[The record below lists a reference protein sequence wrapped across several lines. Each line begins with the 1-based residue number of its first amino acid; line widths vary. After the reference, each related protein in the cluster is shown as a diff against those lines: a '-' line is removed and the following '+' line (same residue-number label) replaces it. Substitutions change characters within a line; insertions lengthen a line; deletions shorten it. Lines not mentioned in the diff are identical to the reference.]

1 MSTTVEGQSLLATV
15 FSTNV
20 YKASQ
25 GRLVRQVT
33 LAVML
38 AVVFLGCYRMTEL
51 FFLDA
56 EPLVRLGVPALAF
69 AVGAWFVYRVVQ
81 WPRFADFL
89 VAVQGELDKVNWATW
104 EYLIR
109 ATGVVLVTMVIA
121 AAFLWVCDFVWLI
134 FFQFIGFLNATTSA
148 GK

>member
-15 FSTNV
+15 FSTRV

-25 GRLVRQVT
+25 GRMVRQVT
-33 LAVML
+33 LAVLL
-38 AVVFLGCYRMTEL
+38 AGAFLGCYRMSEV

-56 EPLVRLGVPALAF
+56 EPLVRLGIPSLAF
-69 AVGAWFVYRVVQ
+69 ALTGWFVYRVTH

-89 VAVQGELDKVNWATW
+89 IAVQGELDKVNWATW

-121 AAFLWVCDFVWLI
+121 AAFLWVCDFLWLI
-134 FFQFIGFLNATTSA
+134 FFEFIGFLKATTSA

>member
-1 MSTTVEGQSLLATV
+1 MSTTVEGQSLLATILSTHV
-15 FSTNV
+15 FKS
-20 YKASQ
+20 SQ
-25 GRLVRQVT
+25 GRMVRQVT
-33 LAVML
+33 LAVLL
-38 AVVFLGCYRMTEL
+38 AVVFLGCYRMSEV

-56 EPLVRLGVPALAF
+56 EPLVRLGIPSLVF
-69 AVGAWFVYRVVQ
+69 AVAAWISYRLVH

-89 VAVQGELDKVNWATW
+89 IAVQGEMDKVNWATW

-121 AAFLWVCDFVWLI
+121 AAFLWVCDFLWLVL
-134 FFQFIGFLNATTSA
+134 FEFIGFLRATTSA